1 MICWYKIQNIKIMRT
16 MKNLTIKYSLFL
28 GILVFLTG
36 CFGDSGQDI
45 LWTESMVTIEEAGTA
60 AGAAVT
66 NAYDQQDEGVP
77 TPTSVTIG
85 LASATLNQPVT
96 VTFEV
101 GGSAIEGVHY
111 NMITSGNTVTI
122 PAGEHFAEIEYEILT
137 YNITPDELIPLTFT
151 ITGATGAEV
160 SANYATFT
168 NNIRTLCPSEIPL
181 GTYIE
186 TTDNAAV
193 ELTRLGSNTY
203 RLSQMNFRYYDPGY
217 ADIPGDFSDVCD
229 QLTLLGNP
237 VGAAYG
243 IAWIGT
249 GTWDE
254 DTQILTFEVSDATYN
269 PDYVASMA
277 FQYQP

>member
-1 MICWYKIQNIKIMRT
+1 
-16 MKNLTIKYSLFL
+16 MKKLNIKYSLFL
-28 GILVFLTG
+28 GMLILLTG
-36 CFGDSGQDI
+36 CFDESGQEI
-45 LWTESMVTIEEAGTA
+45 LWTESFVEIEEAATA
-60 AGAAVT
+60 AGAEVT
-66 NAYDQQDEGVP
+66 NAYDQEDEGVA

-85 LASATLNQPVT
+85 LASATLSTPVT

-101 GGSAIEGVHY
+101 GGDAIEGVHY
-111 NMITSGNTVTI
+111 NMITPGNTVTI

-137 YNITPDELIPLTFT
+137 YNISPEELIPLTFT
-151 ITGATGAEV
+151 ITGATGADV
-160 SANYATFT
+160 SANYATYT

-181 GTYIE
+181 GTYVE
-186 TTDNAAV
+186 TTDNAEV

-203 RLSQMNFRYYDPGY
+203 RLSQMNFRYYNPGY

-229 QLTLLGNP
+229 ELTLLGNP

-243 IAWIGT
+243 IAWIGS
-249 GTWDE
+249 GMWDE
-254 DTQILTFEVSDATYN
+254 DTQTLTFEVSDATYN